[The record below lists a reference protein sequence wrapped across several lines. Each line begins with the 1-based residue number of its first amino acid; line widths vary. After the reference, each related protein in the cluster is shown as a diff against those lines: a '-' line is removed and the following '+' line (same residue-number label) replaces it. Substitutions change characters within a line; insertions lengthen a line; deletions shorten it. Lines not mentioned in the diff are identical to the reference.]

1 MSRIPVHVSSS
12 AVHGAYISRTTLGMV
27 APVLSLNDF
36 VYSDIMLNMSCLFVS
51 RSNDNAHGL
60 ATSFYFLST
69 QCWKSGADSCVKL
82 PRCFRGEN
90 TEDRPSGTL
99 VHVLAGKKEV
109 AAVGGHRGDML
120 DHKQVV
126 SSSCCF

>member
-60 ATSFYFLST
+60 ATSFLLPVNAVLEKWGGFLCKAPTVFS
-69 QCWKSGADSCVKL
+69 
-82 PRCFRGEN
+82 R
-90 TEDRPSGTL
+90 
-99 VHVLAGKKEV
+99 
-109 AAVGGHRGDML
+109 
-120 DHKQVV
+120 
-126 SSSCCF
+126 